1 MDKLETIRQQFPI
14 TAECFVNAR
23 GLQKSITYLDH
34 GASTHPPRVVL
45 DVYRDCLEHYYANIH
60 RGNHYLSQKASTLY
74 DGVSE
79 VITEFVGADPA
90 TSGVIFTANT
100 TTVLD
105 IAAYLMES
113 FDGATLVSNMEH
125 HSNDLP
131 HRRRGPVERIELL
144 ADGTLDYD
152 DIEQKL
158 RTKRIKLVAVTG
170 GSNVTGYLPEIH
182 RIARMAHDNGARI
195 LVDAAQLIAH
205 KAVSMR
211 GSGVGDHIDFLAAA
225 GHKAYA
231 PFGAAFL
238 VAPMDVISAAPPYIP
253 GGGTVKF
260 VTDTDCVWADG
271 VDRHTGG
278 TPNIAGVI
286 ALGAVLNWL
295 SEIGLDWV
303 REHEAEL
310 LAHAETRLRAIP
322 GVQML
327 GNVPL
332 DRKLGVMSFNIEGI
346 HHDSASTILNENYGV
361 ATRNGCFCA
370 HPYLTRLLGCT
381 DAEAVRRKVAAGE
394 DADLPGAVRATIG
407 IYNNR
412 EDLDKLVDAVAEL
425 ASGIGVD
432 RDREVRRLD
441 NSACVE
447 TATVRV
453 ARELNG

>member
-1 MDKLETIRQQFPI
+1 MDKLESIRQQFPI
-14 TAECFVNAR
+14 TGQCFINAS

-34 GASTHPPRVVL
+34 GASTHPPRAVL
-45 DVYRDCLEHYYANIH
+45 DIYRDFLEHYYANIH

-74 DGVSE
+74 DNVSE
-79 VITEFVGADPA
+79 VVMEFVGAEA
-90 TSGVIFTANT
+90 GRSGVIFTANT

-105 IAAYLMES
+105 IASYLMEEVE
-113 FDGATLVSNMEH
+113 GATLVSNMEH

-131 HRRRGPVERIELL
+131 HRRRGEVHRIEVLD
-144 ADGTLDYD
+144 DGTLDYED
-152 DIEQKL
+152 LEAKL
-158 RTKRIKLVAVTG
+158 KAHRIKLVAVTG
-170 GSNVTGYLPEIH
+170 GSNVTGYLPDIH
-182 RIARMAHDNGARI
+182 RIARMAHANGARI

-205 KAVSMR
+205 KAVSMK
-211 GSGVGDHIDFLAAA
+211 GSGEEDCIDFLAAA

-238 VAPMDVISAAPPYIP
+238 VAPMTMIEGAKPYIP

-260 VTDTDCVWADG
+260 VTDTDVVWADG

-286 ALGAVLNWL
+286 ALGAVLRWL

-303 REHEAEL
+303 RAHEAEL
-310 LAHAETRLRAIP
+310 LEYAEARLRAIP
-322 GVQML
+322 GVQVL
-327 GNVPL
+327 GAIPT
-332 DRKLGVMSFNIEGI
+332 DRKLGVMSFNIDGL
-346 HHDSASTILNENYGV
+346 HHDSASAILNNNYGV

-370 HPYLTRLLGCT
+370 HPYLTRLLHCT
-381 DAEAVRRKVAAGE
+381 DAEGIRRKVAAGE
-394 DADLPGAVRATIG
+394 AADLPGAVRATIG

-412 EDLDKLVDAVAEL
+412 EDLDTLLSAVAEL

-432 RDREVRRLD
+432 RAAEARRLD

-447 TATVRV
+447 A
-453 ARELNG
+453 